1 MYYVT
6 LSLPHLKKIT
16 SLFILPGAHGIT
28 EQERV
33 RDDVVLLYCIP
44 QSPSELQSPTVTP
57 CDWGRLSPTDLLP
70 DSLPSSSFS
79 CTTLSLLKGSR
90 KGRDRGRKM
99 PENNKSKRCADA
111 SKGRFL
117 SKI

>member
-16 SLFILPGAHGIT
+16 SLFILPEAHGIT

-70 DSLPSSSFS
+70 DSPPSSSF
-79 CTTLSLLKGSR
+79 
-90 KGRDRGRKM
+90 
-99 PENNKSKRCADA
+99 
-111 SKGRFL
+111 FL
-117 SKI
+117 YHLIFAEG